1 MNTLK
6 TITLVGV
13 TALSLALSACQKSE
27 SSQSQA
33 ADQNTAETV
42 NTLSIGYQKSSLNLL
57 VARQQKLFE
66 QEFPHAKIEWKEF
79 PAGPQMLEA
88 LAVGAI
94 DFGAVGNTPP
104 IFAQAAGKDLSYVG
118 YELVPAN
125 SQALL
130 IPKVSAIQSIQDLKG
145 KRIAVQKGSSAH
157 ELLAKILQKAGLSWQ
172 DIQPIWLPPADAR
185 AAFDKQSVDAWAIWE
200 PYLSAAEQDAHAQ
213 VLIDGTAFPK
223 TYSFYIGNPKF
234 IAAHPQATSQ
244 FLHGLNQAD
253 QWVLNNQPQALSV
266 YTQSTGLQPSIAQRV
281 IDKRLKPSPIQTLSP
296 EVVQAQQQIA
306 DLFQQV
312 QLIPKNIQ
320 VQTTVWTAPKT
331 H

>member
-1 MNTLK
+1 MNALK
-6 TITLVGV
+6 TITFVGI
-13 TALSLALSACQKSE
+13 TALSLALSACQESE
-27 SSQSQA
+27 SSQTQA
-33 ADQNTAETV
+33 ATQNKAESV
-42 NTLSIGYQKSSLNLL
+42 DTLSIGYQKSSLNLL

-88 LAVGAI
+88 LAVGAV

-130 IPKVSAIQSIQDLKG
+130 IPKSSGIQSIQALKG

-157 ELLAKILQKAGLSWQ
+157 ELLAKVLQKAGLSWQ

-185 AAFDKQSVDAWAIWE
+185 AAFDKQSIDAWAIWE
-200 PYLSAAEQDAHAQ
+200 PYLSAAEQDAHAK

-234 IAAHPQATSQ
+234 IAAHPQATAQ

-253 QWVLNNQPQALSV
+253 QWVLKNQAQPLTV
-266 YTQSTGLQPSIAQRV
+266 YTQSTGLQTSIAQRV
-281 IDKRLKPSPIQTLSP
+281 IDKRLKPSPIQTLTP

-320 VQTTVWTAPKT
+320 VQTTVWAAPKT

>member
-1 MNTLK
+1 MNALK
-6 TITLVGV
+6 TITFVGI
-13 TALSLALSACQKSE
+13 TALSLALSACQKYE
-27 SSQSQA
+27 SSQTQA
-33 ADQNTAETV
+33 ATQNKAESV
-42 NTLSIGYQKSSLNLL
+42 DTLSIGYQKSSLNLL

-88 LAVGAI
+88 LAVGAV

-130 IPKVSAIQSIQDLKG
+130 IPQSSGIQSIQELKG

-157 ELLAKILQKAGLSWQ
+157 ELLTKVLQKAGLSWQ

-185 AAFDKQSVDAWAIWE
+185 AAFDKQSIDAWAIWE
-200 PYLSAAEQDAHAQ
+200 PYLSAAEQDAHAK

-234 IAAHPQATSQ
+234 IAAHPQATAQ

-253 QWVLNNQPQALSV
+253 QWVLKNQPQALTV
-266 YTQSTGLQPSIAQRV
+266 YTQSTGLQTSIAQRV
-281 IDKRLKPSPIQTLSP
+281 IDKRLKPSPIQTLTP

-320 VQTTVWTAPKT
+320 VQTTVWAAPKT

>member
-6 TITLVGV
+6 TITLVGI

-27 SSQSQA
+27 SSQSQV
-33 ADQNTAETV
+33 ADQNTAEAV
-42 NTLSIGYQKSSLNLL
+42 DTLAIGYQKSSLNLL

-130 IPKVSAIQSIQDLKG
+130 IPKGSAIQSIQELKG

-157 ELLAKILQKAGLSWQ
+157 ELLAKILQKAGISWQ

-320 VQTTVWTAPKT
+320 VQTTVWAAPKT

>member
-6 TITLVGV
+6 TITFAGI

-27 SSQSQA
+27 SSQSQV
-33 ADQNTAETV
+33 ADQNTAEAV
-42 NTLSIGYQKSSLNLL
+42 DTLSIGYQKSSLNLL

-130 IPKVSAIQSIQDLKG
+130 IPKGSAIQSIQELKG

-234 IAAHPQATSQ
+234 IAAHPQATTQ

-320 VQTTVWTAPKT
+320 VQTTVWAAPKT

>member
-6 TITLVGV
+6 TITLVGI
-13 TALSLALSACQKSE
+13 TALSFSLSACQKSE

-33 ADQNTAETV
+33 VDQNTAETV
-42 NTLSIGYQKSSLNLL
+42 DTLSIGYQKSSLNLL

-130 IPKVSAIQSIQDLKG
+130 IPKSSAIQSIQELKG

-234 IAAHPQATSQ
+234 ITAHPQATSQ

-266 YTQSTGLQPSIAQRV
+266 YTQSTGLQTTIAQRV

-296 EVVQAQQQIA
+296 EVVEAQQQIA

-320 VQTTVWTAPKT
+320 VQTTVWAAPKT

>member
-6 TITLVGV
+6 TITFAGI

-27 SSQSQA
+27 SSQSQV
-33 ADQNTAETV
+33 ADQNTAENV

-130 IPKVSAIQSIQDLKG
+130 IPKGSAIQSIQELKG

-266 YTQSTGLQPSIAQRV
+266 YTQSTGLQTTIAQRV

-320 VQTTVWTAPKT
+320 VQTTVWTAPKA

>member
-1 MNTLK
+1 MQHFK
-6 TITLVGV
+6 TISFVGL
-13 TALSLALSACQKSE
+13 TALSIALSGCQKTE
-27 SSQSQA
+27 SSHTEA
-33 ADQNTAETV
+33 ANKDTAVPVET
-42 NTLSIGYQKSSLNLL
+42 LAIGYQKSSLNLL

-66 QEFPHAKIEWKEF
+66 QEFPQAKIEWKEF

-88 LAVGAI
+88 LAVGAV

-104 IFAQAAGKDLSYVG
+104 IFAQAAGKELSYVG
-118 YELVPAN
+118 YEQVPAN

-130 IPKVSAIQSIQDLKG
+130 IPKNSAIQSIQELKG

-157 ELLAKILQKAGLSWQ
+157 ELLAKILQQAGLSWQ

-200 PYLSAAEQDAHAQ
+200 PYLSAAEQDAHAK

-234 IAAHPQATSQ
+234 IAAHPQATAQ

-253 QWVLNNQPQALSV
+253 QWVLKNQPQALTV
-266 YTQSTGLQPSIAQRV
+266 YTQSTGLEKSIAQRV

-296 EVVQAQQQIA
+296 EVIQAQQQIA

-320 VQTTVWTAPKT
+320 VQTTVWAAPKT